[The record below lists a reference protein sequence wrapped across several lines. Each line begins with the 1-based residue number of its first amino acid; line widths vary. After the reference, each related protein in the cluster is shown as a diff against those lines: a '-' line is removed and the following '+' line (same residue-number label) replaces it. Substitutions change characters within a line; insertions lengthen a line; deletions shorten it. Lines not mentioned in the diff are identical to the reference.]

1 MLFKT
6 NYKNLNSSWINK
18 IYLGKTPNGKDL
30 SDHLHIIH
38 NRYTGFT
45 EEIATSCC
53 DIQGKNS
60 YELLLDTVDPSSH
73 SDILDLACGS
83 GVLLELCK
91 KRFPTDLNLF
101 GVDMND
107 SELKLARNRFSND
120 DISFYK
126 ANAQDL
132 SFMKDAS
139 KDVIFCHWALTL
151 MDPVVTVL
159 KTIKRLLK
167 KQGIF
172 SAIVDGDP
180 YSAKGYL
187 QIHNIIYQ
195 YVQKKLPNY
204 GLLELGDPRI
214 RSSKSLNKLIK
225 KIFSDSETTITRHV
239 LTCKQKPNILANQV
253 AGFFYASLILSSK
266 HYGILASKLKDY
278 FTKNAVDGFSE
289 FNLPVNRLVVKQ
301 TLKSY

>member
-266 HYGILASKLKDY
+266 HYGILVSKLKDY

>member
-167 KQGIF
+167 KQGVF

-266 HYGILASKLKDY
+266 HYGILVSKLKDY

>member
-167 KQGIF
+167 KQGVF

-239 LTCKQKPNILANQV
+239 LTCKLKPNILANQV
-253 AGFFYASLILSSK
+253 AGLFYASLILSSK
-266 HYGILASKLKDY
+266 HYGFLVSKLKDY

-289 FNLPVNRLVVKQ
+289 FNIPVNSLVVKQ

>member
-167 KQGIF
+167 KQGVF

-214 RSSKSLNKLIK
+214 RSLKSLNKLIK

-266 HYGILASKLKDY
+266 HYGILVSKLKDY